1 MTQPV
6 IDEYLVRKYLLG
18 QLAEGERD
26 WLEER
31 LLTDDE
37 FYETVTALED
47 KVEDELIDQY
57 LDGELTGEGREY
69 FERLLLYTPERA
81 DKLRLIKDLKAHPAP
96 VAARAAAADASD
108 STAVSRSYRPN
119 WLGAFGLFQNPL
131 FSLSCAAALLLAVL
145 CGVWLLVKS
154 NRLEAELARARAYA
168 QPTPATY
175 ASLKEQLEQ
184 LRARNEELA
193 ASLTRAHEE
202 RTRLEQQASA
212 APPLEGHAPAPPERA
227 GQKPPRSFIATL
239 VLSPTLRDLQVEG
252 KNTTLTLNHFATP
265 ARLVLKVDNFAP
277 GDYQRV
283 RAVLRKLVGGEV
295 WSSDSVKVV
304 NKGRRS
310 QAVLTLPTGTL
321 SGGQYT
327 VDLEGITATGSA
339 EPIGLYTFRVVT
351 KENLQRALPV
361 ERR

>member
-18 QLAEGERD
+18 QLAEGERE
-26 WLEER
+26 WMEER

-57 LDGELTGEGREY
+57 LDGELTGEGREH

-81 DKLRLIKDLKAHPAP
+81 DKLRLIKDLKAHSVP
-96 VAARAAAADASD
+96 VEARAAAADASD
-108 STAVSRSYRPN
+108 STAVARPPRLKR
-119 WLGAFGLFQNPL
+119 LGAFGLFRNPV
-131 FSLSCAAALLLAVL
+131 FGLSCAAALLLALL
-145 CGVWLLVKS
+145 CGVWLLVRS

-168 QPTPATY
+168 RPTPEENPD
-175 ASLKEQLEQ
+175 LKEQLEQ
-184 LRARNEELA
+184 LRARNEELT
-193 ASLTRAHEE
+193 ASLSRAQEE
-202 RTRLEQQASA
+202 RTRLEQQVSA
-212 APPLEGHAPAPPERA
+212 EPPREGHAPAPPERA
-227 GQKPPRSFIATL
+227 GQKPPRSFLATL
-239 VLSPTLRDLQVEG
+239 VLSPTLRGLQVEE
-252 KNTTLTLNHFATP
+252 KNATLTLNHFAAP

-310 QAVLTLPTGTL
+310 QVALTLPAGTL
-321 SGGQYT
+321 SEGQYT